1 MYQNTNPIP
10 FTDHSLVFSMYKISD
25 TSREKMLLH
34 GHSRDIW
41 TREKWAR
48 KSPVT
53 AGCKGTAV
61 SCAPFFPLICLP
73 FLIHDTI
80 QWLGS
85 DHWLYTAFNEELWDT
100 LNSGSVVK
108 VL

>member
-1 MYQNTNPIP
+1 MCS
-10 FTDHSLVFSMYKISD
+10 FLSSHLS
-25 TSREKMLLH
+25 
-34 GHSRDIW
+34 
-41 TREKWAR
+41 A
-48 KSPVT
+48 
-53 AGCKGTAV
+53 
-61 SCAPFFPLICLP
+61 